1 MYLHYWVVVLGCK
14 GISSLPSEFREFTEK
29 EYKFL
34 PLRAIMIY
42 ILFAKGKK
50 MDIDIKA
57 NMFTILFG
65 AKSISIHRG
74 NIQFHGNI
82 LM

>member
-1 MYLHYWVVVLGCK
+1 
-14 GISSLPSEFREFTEK
+14 
-29 EYKFL
+29 
-34 PLRAIMIY
+34 MIY

-57 NMFTILFG
+57 KMFTILFG
-65 AKSISIHRG
+65 AKRSISIYRG
-74 NIQFHGNI
+74 NIRFHGNI

>member
-1 MYLHYWVVVLGCK
+1 MCICIVGWLCSAAK
-14 GISSLPSEFREFTEK
+14 AFPSPSKFREFTGK
-29 EYKFL
+29 EYQFL
-34 PLRAIMIY
+34 PLRVIMIY
-42 ILFAKGKK
+42 ILFAKGKQ

-65 AKSISIHRG
+65 AKSISAYRG
-74 NIQFHGNI
+74 NIQFHGNV